1 MRSKLKLADQ
11 MHHMIDSRLRR
22 CDNLHRYT
30 TTTMPPRKRA
40 RVSQAASPTPAS
52 QPETPTPVEGSPT
65 KVAEHNHNDPWT
77 DKEEIGL
84 FKGLI
89 KWKPTGMRLAH
100 HLSRLTSVHC

>member
-1 MRSKLKLADQ
+1 
-11 MHHMIDSRLRR
+11 
-22 CDNLHRYT
+22 
-30 TTTMPPRKRA
+30 
-40 RVSQAASPTPAS
+40 
-52 QPETPTPVEGSPT
+52 
-65 KVAEHNHNDPWT
+65 VAEHNHNDPWT